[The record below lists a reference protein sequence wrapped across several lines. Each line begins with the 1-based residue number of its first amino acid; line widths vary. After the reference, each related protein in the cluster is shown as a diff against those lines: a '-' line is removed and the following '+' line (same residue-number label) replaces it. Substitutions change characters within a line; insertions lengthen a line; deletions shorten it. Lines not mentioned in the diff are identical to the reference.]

1 MMAVM
6 SFAAMPALR
15 FLEKHLTM
23 AKRQKP
29 RTSGDLPHLRR
40 IGLSQRGQPSH
51 EQYCAGRVGRRAFR

>member
-1 MMAVM
+1 MTAVM
-6 SFAAMPALR
+6 SFTAMPALR

-40 IGLSQRGQPSH
+40 IGLSQRGQPS
-51 EQYCAGRVGRRAFR
+51 QSKIARGG